1 MTIQTCLYTVEVMTR
16 KMISKSLDPDVETF
30 GQRLA
35 RLRKERGFTQ
45 VEIAERVGIIQALV
59 SDYELDKLRLNAEM
73 VVRFATALEIST
85 DELLK
90 PQGSKAPLRRKPSL
104 RMLRRLEK
112 IESLPA
118 SQQSTLL
125 KTIDTFL
132 RGAVASR

>member
-1 MTIQTCLYTVEVMTR
+1 MQICLYTDEVMAR
-16 KMISKSLDPDVETF
+16 KIASKLSDPGGETF

-59 SDYELDKLRLNAEM
+59 SDYERDKLRLNAEM
-73 VVRFATALEIST
+73 VVRFAGALEITT

-90 PQGSKAPLRRKPSL
+90 PTGTGIPLRRKPSL

-118 SQQSTLL
+118 HQQTTLL

>member
-1 MTIQTCLYTVEVMTR
+1 MTMETCLYTDEVMTR
-16 KMISKSLDPDVETF
+16 KMISQHIDSEDETF

-59 SDYELDKLRLNAEM
+59 SDYERNKLRLNAEL

-90 PQGSKAPLRRKPSL
+90 PQGPKAPLRRKPSL

-118 SQQSTLL
+118 NQQSTLL

>member
-1 MTIQTCLYTVEVMTR
+1 METCLYTIEVMTQ
-16 KMISKSLDPDVETF
+16 KMISQSANHEEESF

-59 SDYELDKLRLNAEM
+59 SDYERDKLRLNAEM
-73 VVRFATALEIST
+73 VVRFAAALEITT

-90 PQGSKAPLRRKPSL
+90 PKESGSPLRKKPSL

-118 SQQSTLL
+118 NQQSTLL

>member
-1 MTIQTCLYTVEVMTR
+1 MENCLYTIGVMTR
-16 KMISKSLDPDVETF
+16 KTTSNHAKPETESF

-35 RLRKERGFTQ
+35 RLRKERCFTQ

-73 VVRFATALEIST
+73 IVRFATALEIST

-90 PQGSKAPLRRKPSL
+90 PKESAAPLRRKPSL

-118 SQQSTLL
+118 NQQSTLL

-132 RGAVASR
+132 RGAVSR

>member
-1 MTIQTCLYTVEVMTR
+1 METCLYTVEVMAR
-16 KMISKSLDPDVETF
+16 KITSQRLNSDGESF

-59 SDYELDKLRLNAEM
+59 SDYERDKLRLNAEM
-73 VVRFATALEIST
+73 VVRFSAALEITT

-90 PQGSKAPLRRKPSL
+90 PKGSGSPLRRKPSL

-118 SQQSTLL
+118 HQQTTLL

>member
-1 MTIQTCLYTVEVMTR
+1 MAIETCLYTVEVMTR
-16 KMISKSLDPDVETF
+16 KMISRPPNSEDETF
-30 GQRLA
+30 GRRLA

-73 VVRFATALEIST
+73 VVRFATALEITT

-90 PQGSKAPLRRKPSL
+90 PKDSKAPLRRKPSL

-118 SQQSTLL
+118 NQQSTLL

-132 RGAVASR
+132 RGAVSTR

>member
-1 MTIQTCLYTVEVMTR
+1 METCIYTVEVMTR
-16 KMISKSLDPDVETF
+16 KMISKHLDSDVETF

-73 VVRFATALEIST
+73 VVRFASSLEITT

-90 PQGSKAPLRRKPSL
+90 PKDSKAPLRRKPSL

-118 SQQSTLL
+118 HLQTTLL

-132 RGAVASR
+132 RGAVASRS

>member
-1 MTIQTCLYTVEVMTR
+1 METCIYTIEVMPR
-16 KMISKSLDPDVETF
+16 KTAAQRSNSGEETF

-35 RLRKERGFTQ
+35 RFRKERGFTQ

-73 VVRFATALEIST
+73 VVRFAAALEITT
-85 DELLK
+85 DDLLK
-90 PQGSKAPLRRKPSL
+90 PKGSGAPLRRKPSL

-118 SQQSTLL
+118 HQQSTLL

-132 RGAVASR
+132 RGAAASR

>member
-1 MTIQTCLYTVEVMTR
+1 MKNWLYTIEVMAR
-16 KMISKSLDPDVETF
+16 KKTSPHANSETESF

-59 SDYELDKLRLNAEM
+59 SDYELDKLRLNADL
-73 VVRFATALEIST
+73 VVRFSTALEITT

-90 PQGSKAPLRRKPSL
+90 PKETGTPLRRKPSL

-118 SQQSTLL
+118 NQQSTLL

-132 RGAVASR
+132 RGAVSTR

>member
-1 MTIQTCLYTVEVMTR
+1 MKTIAYTIEAMRR
-16 KMISKSLDPDVETF
+16 KIVPRRLDSGTETF

-45 VEIAERVGIIQALV
+45 VEIAERVGVIQALV
-59 SDYELDKLRLNAEM
+59 SDYERDKLRLNAEM
-73 VVRFATALEIST
+73 VVRFAAALEITT

-90 PQGSKAPLRRKPSL
+90 PKGSAPPLRPKPSL
-104 RMLRRLEK
+104 RMLRRLER

-118 SQQSTLL
+118 HQQATLL

-132 RGAVASR
+132 RGAAVTH

>member
-1 MTIQTCLYTVEVMTR
+1 MQNHLYTDEAMAR
-16 KMISKSLDPDVETF
+16 KIASQNLNPDSETF

-59 SDYELDKLRLNAEM
+59 SDYERDKLRLNAEM
-73 VVRFATALEIST
+73 VVRFAGALEITT

-90 PQGSKAPLRRKPSL
+90 QKGSRAPLRRKPSL

-118 SQQSTLL
+118 NQQSTLL

-132 RGAVASR
+132 RGAVASRS

>member
-1 MTIQTCLYTVEVMTR
+1 MLIQSCLYNIGIMAR
-16 KMISKSLDPDVETF
+16 KNISKRIDPGSETQ

-59 SDYELDKLRLNAEM
+59 SDYERDKLRLNADM
-73 VVRFATALEIST
+73 VVRFASALEITT

-90 PQGSKAPLRRKPSL
+90 PNGKGSPLRRKPSL

-118 SQQSTLL
+118 HQQTTLL

-132 RGAVASR
+132 KGAAPSR

>member
-1 MTIQTCLYTVEVMTR
+1 METCLYTNEAMTR
-16 KMISKSLDPDVETF
+16 KVILQHLNSDDETF

-59 SDYELDKLRLNAEM
+59 SDYERDKLRLNAEI
-73 VVRFATALEIST
+73 VVRFAAALEITT

-90 PQGSKAPLRRKPSL
+90 PKRSSTPLRRKPSL

-118 SQQSTLL
+118 HQQTTLL

>member
-1 MTIQTCLYTVEVMTR
+1 MTIETCLYTDEVMAR
-16 KMISKSLDPDVETF
+16 KMISKRLDSDVESY

-73 VVRFATALEIST
+73 VVRFATALEITT

-90 PQGSKAPLRRKPSL
+90 PEGSKAPLRRKPSL

-118 SQQSTLL
+118 HQQTTLL

-132 RGAVASR
+132 RGAVSTR

>member
-1 MTIQTCLYTVEVMTR
+1 MLIQSCLYNIGIMAR
-16 KMISKSLDPDVETF
+16 KNTPKRTDPGKETQ

-59 SDYELDKLRLNAEM
+59 SDYERDKLRLNADM
-73 VVRFATALEIST
+73 VVRFATALEITT

-90 PQGSKAPLRRKPSL
+90 PNGKGTPLRRKPSL

-118 SQQSTLL
+118 HQQTTLL

-132 RGAVASR
+132 KGAAPSR

>member
-1 MTIQTCLYTVEVMTR
+1 METCLYTDGVMAR
-16 KMISKSLDPDVETF
+16 KITSQNPNADGETF

-59 SDYELDKLRLNAEM
+59 SDYERDKLRLNAEM
-73 VVRFATALEIST
+73 VVRFATALEITT
-85 DELLK
+85 DELLMPK
-90 PQGSKAPLRRKPSL
+90 ESGTPLRRKPSL

-118 SQQSTLL
+118 NQQSTLL

>member
-1 MTIQTCLYTVEVMTR
+1 MTLETCLYTVEVMAR
-16 KMISKSLDPDVETF
+16 KMISKRLDPDVETF

-73 VVRFATALEIST
+73 VVRFATALEITT

-90 PQGSKAPLRRKPSL
+90 GKGSKAPLRRKPSL

-118 SQQSTLL
+118 HQQTTLL

-132 RGAVASR
+132 RGAVSSR

>member
-1 MTIQTCLYTVEVMTR
+1 MQTVPYTIEDMRR
-16 KMISKSLDPDVETF
+16 KIAARTLDAGTESF

-45 VEIAERVGIIQALV
+45 VEIAERIGIIQALV
-59 SDYELDKLRLNAEM
+59 SDYERDKLRLNAEM
-73 VVRFATALEIST
+73 VVRFVTALEITT

-90 PQGSKAPLRRKPSL
+90 PKGSAPPLRPKPSL

-118 SQQSTLL
+118 HQQATLL

-132 RGAVASR
+132 RGAAVSR

>member
-1 MTIQTCLYTVEVMTR
+1 MENWLYTVEVMAR
-16 KMISKSLDPDVETF
+16 KTTSHHANSETESF

-59 SDYELDKLRLNAEM
+59 SDYELDKLRLNADL
-73 VVRFATALEIST
+73 VVKFSTALEITT

-90 PQGSKAPLRRKPSL
+90 PKEAGTPLRRKPSL

-118 SQQSTLL
+118 NQQSTLL

-132 RGAVASR
+132 RGAVSSR

>member
-1 MTIQTCLYTVEVMTR
+1 MEMHTYTEVMVR
-16 KMISKSLDPDVETF
+16 RSESKRPELAAETF

-59 SDYELDKLRLNAEM
+59 SDYERDKLRLNAEM
-73 VVRFATALEIST
+73 VVRFAAALEITT
-85 DELLK
+85 DELLQPK
-90 PQGSKAPLRRKPSL
+90 GSRPPLRRKPSL

-118 SQQSTLL
+118 HQQATLL

-132 RGAVASR
+132 KGAGS